1 MLLKS
6 QENKGK
12 DQTRTIPS
20 PFSHQP
26 PLPSTR
32 LSKIFILNWI
42 PSIFLCSSPQVQEPI
57 ISRVQLLGRMS
68 LPHTISFPINI
79 LLSSTFPFTLFFLLS
94 FFCHIYC
101 AFFRPLWKLP
111 ALVSSMWSS
120 LNQFRLCWAPPVPLC
135 SPVSHALFTPF
146 LLFQSSPTP
155 ISFFT
160 LFFLTLIQ

>member
-1 MLLKS
+1 MVEEKQERMLLSPVLSFHSCAGLQPLLQPRATTSDKPI
-6 QENKGK
+6 N
-12 DQTRTIPS
+12 TTT

-101 AFFRPLWKLP
+101 AFFRPL
-111 ALVSSMWSS
+111 
-120 LNQFRLCWAPPVPLC
+120 
-135 SPVSHALFTPF
+135 
-146 LLFQSSPTP
+146 
-155 ISFFT
+155 
-160 LFFLTLIQ
+160 